1 MAKKEQKIPKDEK
14 PTARF
19 KRVVEPR
26 VGKALK
32 AIGLVGSVQGSAYK
46 CTDEQIAEI
55 HSVLTEA
62 VKKATSKL
70 SGIGDVVSG
79 FSLS

>member
-1 MAKKEQKIPKDEK
+1 MAKGRAGISKDEK

-32 AIGLVGSVQGSAYK
+32 AIGLVGSVQGSAYE
-46 CTDEQIAEI
+46 CTAEQIAEI
-55 HSVLTEA
+55 NSALTEA
-62 VKKATSKL
+62 VEKATNKL
-70 SGIGDVVSG
+70 SGIGDRASG